1 MAGGRWGGFF
11 CPKYRVNARFL
22 FLQEQHGDARAA
34 GILTGQAHTQPP
46 ERGTKCPRPRFW
58 TAAAGPGGL
67 RKGRAG
73 HTRPGPTH
81 PLLLLPIPS
90 LPARWRSRAAPA
102 EGAAGAAQRGAAL
115 PRRGAGLGPAAPGRA
130 GQGARGSAAGDAGA
144 GRRMLWGVGLAAPR
158 SCVADLSRNRSLS
171 LGWGAGPEEPPP
183 AFYGGEIVAFP
194 LSGGGGTMAALGSDS
209 WWKKTLYLTG
219 GALLAAAAYLLHE
232 LLAIR

>member
-1 MAGGRWGGFF
+1 MMI
-11 CPKYRVNARFL
+11 L
-22 FLQEQHGDARAA
+22 FLQEQRGDARTA
-34 GILTGQAHTQPP
+34 GILTGQVHTQPP
-46 ERGTKCPRPRFW
+46 ERITAAPHPQFW
-58 TAAAGPGGL
+58 TATAGPGGL
-67 RKGRAG
+67 HKGRAG
-73 HTRPGPTH
+73 HTRPGPPH

-90 LPARWRSRAAPA
+90 LPSLVAQPRSAGRGSRRSRRSRPA
-102 EGAAGAAQRGAAL
+102 
-115 PRRGAGLGPAAPGRA
+115 RRGPSPPRGRA
-130 GQGARGSAAGDAGA
+130 GPGRTGLGRARLGRARRGGGLGGSAAGDAGA

-171 LGWGAGPEEPPP
+171 LGWCAGPEEPPP